1 MVQIYPNSADKEYE
15 DIKGQI
21 GSNLNPISAKNED
34 WDWFDISLQRSFFRP
49 KRFSEGK
56 MLEKV
61 LLDAKVEKNVLILF
75 IKIYIFNINT

>member
-34 WDWFDISLQRSFFRP
+34 WDWFDISLQISFFRP

-56 MLEKV
+56 C
-61 LLDAKVEKNVLILF
+61 
-75 IKIYIFNINT
+75 